1 MTEKEALKIISS
13 NGMNAVKLNESRSDE
28 DILHDIEDIIDWLP
42 FFSKVLGESPET
54 LKNKG
59 FGFGFGVGS
68 AEEQDKIGA
77 DIFEGLE
84 DYVSWKTVKASD
96 GNYYLDIDFKTD
108 LWDGSYSLIEDV
120 FTTIDKRFRE
130 YGA

>member
-1 MTEKEALKIISS
+1 MTEKEALKIINS
-13 NGMNAVKLNESRSDE
+13 NGMKAVKLNESLYDE
-28 DILHDIEDIIDWLP
+28 DVLRDLEDITERLP

-54 LKNKG
+54 LKNRG
-59 FGFGFGVGS
+59 FRFGFGAES
-68 AEEQDKIGA
+68 AEEQDEIGS

-96 GNYYLDIDFKTD
+96 GNYYLDIDFKPD
-108 LWDGSYSLIEDV
+108 LWVGSYELIEDV